1 MPWYFPW
8 SDSIKKRACR
18 YLLQHYMGKFLKEK
32 LSLDQLSVDLYNGKG
47 TIHDVLLDVLVSIG
61 LPAFLGPYSGP
72 MECSW
77 KFSFVAFHEEG
88 CWWLW
93 FEIPLFHHHRPQL
106 LTTSLFLH
114 CFESRFVSRSIYCKY
129 CDFEGIYGGI
139 SEGLGQSVYF
149 PEVPWVYIAWRA
161 KGPEGN
167 ILSQGTEGKY
177 RSICPKPEERHSI
190 FLKKIHNIW
199 FILCN

>member
-72 MECSW
+72 MECS
-77 KFSFVAFHEEG
+77 
-88 CWWLW
+88 
-93 FEIPLFHHHRPQL
+93 
-106 LTTSLFLH
+106 
-114 CFESRFVSRSIYCKY
+114 
-129 CDFEGIYGGI
+129 
-139 SEGLGQSVYF
+139 
-149 PEVPWVYIAWRA
+149 
-161 KGPEGN
+161 
-167 ILSQGTEGKY
+167 
-177 RSICPKPEERHSI
+177 
-190 FLKKIHNIW
+190 
-199 FILCN
+199 